1 MKNINLKYLFRSRSF
16 KFMMNKNTRSK
27 NLEKYTWNKNP
38 VYYRASTSDM
48 TLIYEVLLKS
58 GYKSEYYLPENFN
71 PKVILD
77 IGANIGITSI
87 YLTKKFPNS
96 KIFSFE
102 PLLENYDILKKNT
115 ENYKN
120 IKVFNFGLGKKDE
133 TLDIYLSD
141 DSENF
146 GGGSFFPEVGG
157 TSNRKVKCEIKNI
170 QDTLVELDMK
180 EVDLIKIDTE
190 GAEFDILTSLNK
202 KYLKS
207 VKWITG
213 ELHGYK
219 DFELLDYLQGF
230 GFNIGI
236 KKQINNRLFMFHA
249 INNKT
254 LETLNKQDIKR
265 LVKWKLVPS
274 HLSKMD
280 KY

>member
-16 KFMMNKNTRSK
+16 KFMMNKDASSHS
-27 NLEKYTWNKNP
+27 LEKYIWNGQP
-38 VYYRASTSDM
+38 VYYRTSTSDM

-58 GYKSEYYLPENFN
+58 GHKSEYYLPSDFN

-87 YLTKKFPNS
+87 YLTNKFPNA

-120 IKVFNFGLGKKDE
+120 IKVFNFGLGQKDE
-133 TLDIYLSD
+133 ALDIFLSD

-157 TSNRKVKCEIKNI
+157 ASNSKVKCEIRNI
-170 QDTLVELDMK
+170 QNTLTGLNVK
-180 EVDLIKIDTE
+180 EIDLIKIDTE

-202 KYLKS
+202 KYLEG

-213 ELHGYK
+213 ELHGYR
-219 DFELLDYLQGF
+219 DFELLSYLQSLGF
-230 GFNIGI
+230 RIGV
-236 KKQINNRLFMFHA
+236 KKQMDNRLFMFHA
-249 INNKT
+249 LNNKT
-254 LETLNKQDIKR
+254 LEMLNKRDVKK
-265 LVKWKLVPS
+265 LVK
-274 HLSKMD
+274 
-280 KY
+280 

>member
-1 MKNINLKYLFRSRSF
+1 MF
-16 KFMMNKNTRSK
+16 
-27 NLEKYTWNKNP
+27 
-38 VYYRASTSDM
+38 
-48 TLIYEVLLKS
+48 
-58 GYKSEYYLPENFN
+58 
-71 PKVILD
+71 
-77 IGANIGITSI
+77 
-87 YLTKKFPNS
+87 
-96 KIFSFE
+96 
-102 PLLENYDILKKNT
+102 ENYEILKKNT

-265 LVKWKLVPS
+265 LVK
-274 HLSKMD
+274 
-280 KY
+280 

>member
-1 MKNINLKYLFRSRSF
+1 MKINFKYLFRSRSF
-16 KFMMNKNTRSK
+16 KFMANKFMHSQNI
-27 NLEKYTWNKNP
+27 EKHIWNGNS
-38 VYYRASTSDM
+38 VYYRPGTSDM
-48 TLIYEVLLKS
+48 TLMYEILFKS
-58 GYKSEYYLPENFN
+58 GHKSEYYLPTGFN

-87 YLTKKFPNS
+87 YFVSKFPNA

-102 PLLENYDILKKNT
+102 PLPENYEILKKNT

-133 TLDIYLSD
+133 MLDIFLSN

-146 GGGSFFPEVGG
+146 GGGSFFPEAGG
-157 TSNRKVKCEIKNI
+157 VSTEKVECEIKNI
-170 QDTLVELDMK
+170 HDVLVELK
-180 EVDLIKIDTE
+180 IKGIDLIKIDTE

-202 KYLKS
+202 EYLSS

-219 DFELLDYLQGF
+219 DFELLNYLQGF
-230 GFNIGI
+230 ELNIGM
-236 KKQINNRLFMFHA
+236 KKQVNNRLFMFHA

-254 LETLNKQDIKR
+254 LKILNKKDIK
-265 LVKWKLVPS
+265 KLI
-274 HLSKMD
+274 K
-280 KY
+280 

>member
-1 MKNINLKYLFRSRSF
+1 MKSINLKYLFRSRSF
-16 KFMMNKNTRSK
+16 KFMMNKDARSHS
-27 NLEKYTWNKNP
+27 LEKYIWNGQP
-38 VYYRASTSDM
+38 VYYRTSTSDM

-58 GYKSEYYLPENFN
+58 GYKSEYYLPADFN

-87 YLTKKFPNS
+87 YLINKFPNA

-120 IKVFNFGLGKKDE
+120 IKVFNFGLGKKNE
-133 TLDIYLSD
+133 TLDIFLSD

-170 QDTLVELDMK
+170 QDTLLELDVK
-180 EVDLIKIDTE
+180 EIDLIKIDTE
-190 GAEFDILTSLNK
+190 GAEFDILTSLSK
-202 KYLKS
+202 KYLES

-230 GFNIGI
+230 GFNIGV
-236 KKQINNRLFMFHA
+236 KKHINNRLFMFHA

-254 LETLNKQDIKR
+254 LKTLNKKDIKR
-265 LVKWKLVPS
+265 LVK
-274 HLSKMD
+274 
-280 KY
+280 

>member
-1 MKNINLKYLFRSRSF
+1 MKKINFKYLFRSRSF
-16 KFMMNKNTRSK
+16 EFVLNKNTHSSDLK
-27 NLEKYTWNKNP
+27 KYIWDKRP
-38 VYYRASTSDM
+38 IYYRAGTSDM

-58 GYKSEYYLPENFN
+58 GYKSEYYLPVDFN

-77 IGANIGITSI
+77 IGANIGITSV
-87 YLTKKFPNS
+87 YLANRFPTA

-102 PLLENYDILKKNT
+102 PLFENYEILKKNT

-120 IKVFNFGLGKKDE
+120 IKVFNFGLGKKNE
-133 TLDIYLSD
+133 TLDIFLSD

-157 TSNRKVKCEIKNI
+157 VSNRRIKCEIKNI
-170 QDTLVELDMK
+170 QDTLLELDVK
-180 EVDLIKIDTE
+180 EIDLIKIDTE
-190 GAEFDILTSLNK
+190 GAEFDILTSLSK
-202 KYLKS
+202 KYLES

-230 GFNIGI
+230 GFNIGV
-236 KKQINNRLFMFHA
+236 KKHINNRLFMFHA

-254 LETLNKQDIKR
+254 LKTLNKKDIKR
-265 LVKWKLVPS
+265 LVK
-274 HLSKMD
+274 
-280 KY
+280 

>member
-265 LVKWKLVPS
+265 LVK
-274 HLSKMD
+274 
-280 KY
+280 